1 MQSVLFKGEGADYN
15 KLMREG
21 KISSVFNADTQ
32 FKDIMVKI
40 KHSLHEPHSE
50 RTPAALPPVR

>member
-21 KISSVFNADTQ
+21 TISSVFNDDTQ
-32 FKDIMVKI
+32 FKDLMVKI

-50 RTPAALPPVR
+50 RTLPPVR